1 MDLPAKQVPFA
12 NGTNELTEEERHVWK
27 YAQEAAHDLRN
38 FCQGVFGTA
47 CISTAF
53 LSAIETGRKEPS
65 VEFLAKCADVF
76 EISLSALV
84 LLSESYEKA
93 KADGAGKAFIKKAMH
108 SIICLLSKGCD
119 DE

>member
-1 MDLPAKQVPFA
+1 MFGDTLRKLRMIYGISAKEFS
-12 NGTNELTEEERHVWK
+12 EL
-27 YAQEAAHDLRN
+27 L
-38 FCQGVFGTA
+38 G
-47 CISTAF
+47 ISTAF

-65 VEFLAKCADVF
+65 VEFLAKCADIF

-108 SIICLLSKGCD
+108 SIICLLSKECD

>member
-1 MDLPAKQVPFA
+1 MKVSDSPFSLIPMTSNA
-12 NGTNELTEEERHVWK
+12 SNP
-27 YAQEAAHDLRN
+27 LRIV
-38 FCQGVFGTA
+38 G
-47 CISTAF
+47 ISAAF

-65 VEFLAKCADVF
+65 VEFLSKCADVF